1 MYHESVISWDGTD
14 DSGRRLSPGVYF
26 VRLEADEFKKTEKAI
41 LLR

>member
-14 DSGRRLSPGVYF
+14 DSGRKLPSGVYF
-26 VRLEADEFKKTEKAI
+26 VRLESDDFKKTEKAI